1 MIDIVILCPV
11 EVEFKKIRKILTN
24 SKSTQYKKLSFDFG
38 QIKAKSYN
46 WNIAVIEPDLNLS
59 SFGLKVNEAISTLNP
74 KYVFLAGIAGGIK
87 DPKIGDIVIGTK
99 AYFYEGGKE
108 TNEGFVARPRI
119 IENKSNDLLTIA
131 KRITREIKQKNT
143 EFHFGAIASGNKV
156 LASLDSQS
164 IEIIKKHYNDTQA
177 LEMESYEFALAA
189 SRLEIPYLNIRGISD
204 LIDGKTKS
212 DSDGHQETVS
222 EEVAIFL
229 YQLICN
235 LPAPIQ
241 KVYYSDTVNFATK
254 RFSLVEAR
262 KMGIATLSFKDN
274 FIEVKEEMRIFKI
287 STLESVEHIKM
298 GGDLKPNWVR
308 ITFFENG
315 KLEERFY
322 SEKSSFGS
330 GNWIGGSEKL
340 LVHFEN
346 FKKKQLVLNY
356 D

>member
-11 EVEFKKIRKILTN
+11 EVEFKIIRKILTN
-24 SKSTQYKKLSFDFG
+24 SKPTQYKKVSFDFG
-38 QIKAKSYN
+38 KIKAKSYN
-46 WNIAVIEPDLNLS
+46 WNIAVIEPDLNLN

-87 DPKIGDIVIGTK
+87 DPKIGDIIIGTK

-108 TNEGFVARPRI
+108 TTKGFVARPRI
-119 IENKSNDLLTIA
+119 IENNSNELLTLA
-131 KRITREIKQKNT
+131 KRITREINPIRT
-143 EFHFGAIASGNKV
+143 NFHFGAIASGNKV
-156 LASLDSQS
+156 LSSLDSQS

-212 DSDGHQETVS
+212 DSEGHQESAS

-229 YQLICN
+229 HQLICN
-235 LPAPIQ
+235 LPVPTQ
-241 KVYYSDTVNFATK
+241 KIHYTQTVNFAYK
-254 RFSLVEAR
+254 KFSFAETR
-262 KMGIATLSFKDN
+262 KLGIATLSFNDT
-274 FIEVKEEMRIFKI
+274 FIEVKEEEKIFRIEI
-287 STLESVEHIKM
+287 LESVEHIKM

-308 ITFFENG
+308 ITYFEND

-322 SEKSSFGS
+322 SEKLSFGF
-330 GNWIGGSEKL
+330 GNWIGGSKKL
-340 LVHFEN
+340 FAQFEN
-346 FKKKQLVLNY
+346 FKKRQLVFHSH
-356 D
+356 